1 MTFTSAVNV
10 RWDDLDAFGHV
21 NNAAYLT
28 YVQEARS
35 DFTWYSRKRVGLKPL
50 LSEMVVASANI
61 DFLLPINDGG
71 CTVDVSICVSR
82 IGASSFDLYYE
93 ISKDG
98 VIYAVVK
105 TVQVAVSKENTKSR
119 PLTDEERT
127 FLNSQLVALP
137 EGK

>member
-50 LSEMVVASANI
+50 LSEMVVASAN
-61 DFLLPINDGG
+61 
-71 CTVDVSICVSR
+71 
-82 IGASSFDLYYE
+82 
-93 ISKDG
+93 
-98 VIYAVVK
+98 
-105 TVQVAVSKENTKSR
+105 
-119 PLTDEERT
+119 
-127 FLNSQLVALP
+127 
-137 EGK
+137 